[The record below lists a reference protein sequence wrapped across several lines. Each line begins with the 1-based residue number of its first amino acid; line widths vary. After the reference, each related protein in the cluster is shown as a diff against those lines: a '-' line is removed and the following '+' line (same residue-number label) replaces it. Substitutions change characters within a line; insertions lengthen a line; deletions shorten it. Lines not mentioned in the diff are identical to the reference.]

1 VSSPFPRFVDAR
13 GLLLPV
19 EFGELPFVPARMFL
33 VVGPAEGSTRGGHL
47 TSCHELMV
55 LVSGSVE
62 VRYDGATTTL
72 SNPGDWLE
80 LPPGG
85 QVDYDLAPGGSTV
98 AVLADQP
105 YPAERDRGDR

>member
-1 VSSPFPRFVDAR
+1 MSGPFPRFDDAR

-19 EFGELPFVPARMFL
+19 EFDELPFVPARLFV
-33 VVGPAEGSTRGGHL
+33 VVGPDQGASRGGHE

-62 VRYDGATTTL
+62 IRYAGVTTTL
-72 SNPGDWLE
+72 SRPGDWLE

-85 QVDYDLAPGGSTV
+85 LVEYDLAPGGSTV

-105 YPAERDRGDR
+105 YGGDG

>member
-1 VSSPFPRFVDAR
+1 VSGPFPRFVDDR
-13 GLLLPV
+13 GLLVPV
-19 EFGELPFVPARMFL
+19 EFDGLPFVPARLFL
-33 VVGPAEGSTRGGHL
+33 VVGPAEGATRGGHE

-62 VRYDGATTTL
+62 IRYDGVTTNLTV
-72 SNPGDWLE
+72 PGDWLE

-85 QVDYDLAPGGSTV
+85 SVEYDLAPGGSTV

-105 YPAERDRGDR
+105 YEGDG

>member
-1 VSSPFPRFVDAR
+1 MSGPFPLFVDGR
-13 GLLLPV
+13 GMLLPV
-19 EFGELPFVPARMFL
+19 EFGDLPFVPARLFL
-33 VVGPAEGSTRGGHL
+33 VVGPAEGATRGGHE

-72 SNPGDWLE
+72 SRPGDWLE
-80 LPPGG
+80 LPTGG
-85 QVDYDLAPGGSTV
+85 RVDYTLAPGGSTV

-105 YPAERDRGDR
+105 FEPGERGDR